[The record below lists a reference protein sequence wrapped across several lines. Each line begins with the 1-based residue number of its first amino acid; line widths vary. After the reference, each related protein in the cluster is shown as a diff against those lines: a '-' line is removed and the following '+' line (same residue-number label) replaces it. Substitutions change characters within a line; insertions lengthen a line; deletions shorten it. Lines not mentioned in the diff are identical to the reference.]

1 MNLKI
6 DRHHVAYQ
14 PDRIKDEAYF
24 CDGHPQFSRSDSGKF
39 VENLHADGTAGLQQF
54 VRTIRFRGVAR
65 QSIQENVGVKEGV
78 SHAN

>member
-1 MNLKI
+1 
-6 DRHHVAYQ
+6 
-14 PDRIKDEAYF
+14 
-24 CDGHPQFSRSDSGKF
+24 
-39 VENLHADGTAGLQQF
+39 LQQF